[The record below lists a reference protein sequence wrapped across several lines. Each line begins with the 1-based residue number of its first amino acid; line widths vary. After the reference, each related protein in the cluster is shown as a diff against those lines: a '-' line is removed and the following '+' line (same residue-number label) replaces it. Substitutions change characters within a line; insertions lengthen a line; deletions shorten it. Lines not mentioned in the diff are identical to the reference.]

1 MLRERGRPAASGRVH
16 HDAAVSRTLEPSA
29 SNKALRLPALPVS
42 LRVLLLLQG
51 LVHLPSHPA
60 FPVLPCSSNQLAAI
74 HWMLSA
80 EVGQAMHGAGTPDG
94 RMAVEFAQ
102 LVLSRLEQ
110 AAGAPSEPTCVV
122 RVGSTNVRGVP
133 QPARRAT
140 SRPPPRLPPSGS
152 SPVAISTRMARM
164 REVSST
170 LPTAPGSAARSP
182 RW

>member
-16 HDAAVSRTLEPSA
+16 DDAAVSRTLEPSA
-29 SNKALRLPALPVS
+29 SNTPATPSPV
-42 LRVLLLLQG
+42 LLLLLLQG

-80 EVGQAMHGAGTPDG
+80 EVGQAMHGAGTTEPDG
-94 RMAVEFAQ
+94 RMAVKFAQ

-110 AAGAPSEPTCVV
+110 AAGAPSKPICVMP
-122 RVGSTNVRGVP
+122 VGSTNVRGVP

-152 SPVAISTRMARM
+152 SPVAISTQMARM

-170 LPTAPGSAARSP
+170 SPTAPQQR
-182 RW
+182 